1 MRCGVH
7 LCAVHLHRQQLAWH
21 HRRSVFLRRVNEI
34 DILHCAQT
42 QEPPAR
48 PSNGKNLQVDLY
60 EALGIG
66 EDVWHEA
73 FRYNSDSEG
82 NKRSGRVL
90 RWRRRVE
97 GSRSTELENC
107 CNGTGRQPR
116 NVKSKDVEHE
126 VLKVPQPASEHRLQD
141 RPWRDA
147 MSRGDHQDQRNA
159 ASCIKVDGGHQKQQK
174 KHADAKQD
182 EEQEHAVGII
192 AKSESLAHI
201 NRRVTRF
208 YDEDA
213 HISEDKSELNRDHEC
228 AVHVPLKWLDA
239 HLQCKEGCADKQC
252 HQDARLIGFLS
263 DQQHEADEGQLATH
277 LKRLPQ

>member
-1 MRCGVH
+1 
-7 LCAVHLHRQQLAWH
+7 
-21 HRRSVFLRRVNEI
+21 
-34 DILHCAQT
+34 
-42 QEPPAR
+42 
-48 PSNGKNLQVDLY
+48 
-60 EALGIG
+60 
-66 EDVWHEA
+66 
-73 FRYNSDSEG
+73 
-82 NKRSGRVL
+82 
-90 RWRRRVE
+90 
-97 GSRSTELENC
+97 
-107 CNGTGRQPR
+107 
-116 NVKSKDVEHE
+116 
-126 VLKVPQPASEHRLQD
+126 
-141 RPWRDA
+141 

-228 AVHVPLKWLDA
+228 AVHVPANKNKKAWTRVVGGRANAAVTLSCWRTSMLSPLKWLDA

-263 DQQHEADEGQLATH
+263 DQQHEADDCGQGWGRIVDLVSSGLAEAKQGVCGWGSAIIQRSWDRDGAARVSLRHISNGSHNNAT
-277 LKRLPQ
+277 